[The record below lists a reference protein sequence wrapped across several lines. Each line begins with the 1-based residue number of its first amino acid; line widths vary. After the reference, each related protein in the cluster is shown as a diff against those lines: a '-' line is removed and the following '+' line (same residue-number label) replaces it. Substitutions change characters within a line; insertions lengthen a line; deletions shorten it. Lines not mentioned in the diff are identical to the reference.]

1 MNPETPVYQM
11 HNVVHS
17 YNDTRALAIDR
28 MSIPAGSVTG
38 LIGPNGSGKSTFL
51 KLLAFAF
58 NPTEGEIR
66 FKGRGARPFSR
77 EVRSRVT
84 LLSQEPYLL
93 KRNVFDNIAY
103 GLKVRKDTVRLE
115 ERVKKAL
122 ATVGLP
128 YHEFAFRKWHELSGG
143 ETQRVAMAARLILE
157 PEVLLLD
164 EPTASVD
171 VESAKLIRD
180 ASLKARE
187 LFGTTLV
194 ISSHDWHWLYEI
206 CDNLFYLFKGMV
218 FASGM
223 ENILSGPWKKEG
235 ADLYAKEIGRQE
247 KILVSAPPEGK
258 SYALIPEKSLC
269 VTPLESESAPSGFDN
284 RLEGII
290 TRMLLQKSSMEIIAS
305 IMISDLFF
313 TVRLSKETVRS
324 LSLSPGEHVVIGFR
338 KDSVKWL

>member
-1 MNPETPVYQM
+1 MNPGGPLYQL
-11 HNVVHS
+11 HNVVHC
-17 YNDTRALAIDR
+17 YNDTRALSIDR
-28 MSIPAGSVTG
+28 MAIPAGSVTG
-38 LIGPNGSGKSTFL
+38 LIGPNGSGKSTLL

-66 FKGRGARPFSR
+66 FRGRMAYPFSR

-84 LLSQEPYLL
+84 LLTQEPYLL

-103 GLKVRKDTVRLE
+103 GLKVRKDTDRLV
-115 ERVKKAL
+115 ERVEKAL

-128 YHEFAFRKWHELSGG
+128 YQEFAFRKWHELSGG
-143 ETQRVAMAARLILE
+143 ETQRAAMAARLILE

-180 ASLKARE
+180 ASLAARE

-206 CDNLFYLFKGMV
+206 CDNLLHLFKGMI
-218 FASGM
+218 FDSGM
-223 ENILSGPWKKEG
+223 ENILSGPWEKQGDK
-235 ADLYAKEIGRQE
+235 LYAKNIGQKE
-247 KILVSAPPEGK
+247 KIFVSAPPEGK
-258 SYALIPEKSLC
+258 SYALIPENSLSIIPMDAE
-269 VTPLESESAPSGFDN
+269 TTTSHFDN

-290 TRMLLQKSSMEIIAS
+290 TRMILQKSSMEIIAS

-313 TVRLSKETVRS
+313 TVRLSGETVRS
-324 LSLSPGEHVVIGFR
+324 LSLAPGVRVVIRFQ